1 MITEYH
7 RPANLES
14 AMALL
19 KRKTPVT
26 YPLAGGTSLLLRKS
40 DDFAVVDIQD
50 LKLNTIQK
58 QDGKTRIGSGVT
70 LQQMVDDGTL
80 PALLRKASRSEASFN
95 IRQAATIGGT
105 IASGN
110 GHSTLLTVLLAINAD
125 IYLANQDKPTPLGEL
140 LPLRGK
146 FLANNLITEVVIP
159 ENLNYTYHKV
169 AKTPVD
175 VPLLL
180 VGATQWSGGR
190 TRIVVGGPF
199 PTPKLAMDG
208 TSETGADV
216 AAANLL
222 AGDHP
227 YLGEMAVVLTKRC
240 LQQLKDGGN
249 HGH

>member
-14 AMALL
+14 AMVLL

-50 LKLNTIQK
+50 LKLNTIQQ
-58 QDGKTRIGSGVT
+58 QDGKIRIGSGVT
-70 LQQMVDDGTL
+70 LQQMVDDGIL
-80 PALLRKASRSEASFN
+80 PAMLRKASRSEASFN

-105 IASGN
+105 IASGD
-110 GHSTLLTVLLAINAD
+110 GHSALLTVLLAINAD
-125 IYLANQDKPTPLGEL
+125 VYLASQEKPIALGEL

-146 FLANNLITEVVIP
+146 LLTNNLITEISIT
-159 ENLNYTYHKV
+159 ENLTFTYQKV

-175 VPLLL
+175 VPLIL
-180 VGATQWSGGR
+180 VCATQWSGGR
-190 TRIVVGGPF
+190 TRIVVGGPL

-208 TSETGADV
+208 TSATGADV
-216 AAANLL
+216 AASNLL
-222 AGDHP
+222 AGEHP
-227 YLGEMAVVLTKRC
+227 YLGEMAAVLTKRC
-240 LQQLKDGGN
+240 LQQLQDGGN